1 MNRMIYFFLVLCL
14 ASLSALGQNKP
25 FYLKASTG
33 YIGGK
38 ADYKGV
44 ATELAVGYLPIKYA
58 SVELALDN
66 WYRYAQDSSSDTNT
80 GISLVL
86 HAYPVKIQQHTLDL
100 FAGYGFNQI
109 YWIHHYDGSMFSSMG
124 RYLYRDFVWG
134 AGYYYSFKSFD
145 LGFMYKA
152 QKFNDLVENRGEQY
166 LLSIKK
172 NF

>member
-14 ASLSALGQNKP
+14 ASLSAFGQNKP

-66 WYRYAQDSSSDTNT
+66 WYRYTQNSSSDTNT
-80 GISLVL
+80 GLSLIL
-86 HAYPVKIQQHTLDL
+86 HAHPIKIKQHSLDL

-109 YWIHHYDGSMFSSMG
+109 YWTNNYEEDHRTSFG
-124 RYLYRDFVWG
+124 RHMYRNFVWG

>member
-1 MNRMIYFFLVLCL
+1 MICFFLVLCL

-38 ADYKGV
+38 ADYRGV

-66 WYRYAQDSSSDTNT
+66 WYRYDPNTSCDTNT

-86 HAYPVKIQQHTLDL
+86 HAYPVKIQRHTLDL

-109 YWIHHYDGSMFSSMG
+109 YWILHSDEYKYTSFG
-124 RYLYRDFVWG
+124 RYMYRDFVWG

>member
-1 MNRMIYFFLVLCL
+1 MNKSLFFFFLSL

-109 YWIHHYDGSMFSSMG
+109 YWTNYREEDHSTSFG
-124 RYLYRDFVWG
+124 RYMYRDFVWG